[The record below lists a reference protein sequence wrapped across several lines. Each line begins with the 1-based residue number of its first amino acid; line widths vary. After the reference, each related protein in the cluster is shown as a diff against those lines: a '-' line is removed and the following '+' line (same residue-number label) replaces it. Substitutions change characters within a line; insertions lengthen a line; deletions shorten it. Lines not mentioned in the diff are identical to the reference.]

1 MTQRK
6 SFEKYFYDHVAV
18 SEACACAD
26 ALLVSTWH
34 KDTGPPAPQDG
45 GTGLARLL
53 ARLRGALARRRA
65 RSG

>member
-1 MTQRK
+1 MTHRK

-26 ALLVSTWH
+26 ALLVSSWH
-34 KDTGPPAPQDG
+34 KDTGPAGAEG

-53 ARLRGALARRRA
+53 LRLRAAWARRRA
-65 RSG
+65 RRAS

>member
-1 MTQRK
+1 MPHRK

-34 KDTGPPAPQDG
+34 KDTGPALAPPRRR
-45 GTGLARLL
+45 GLMGW
-53 ARLRGALARRRA
+53 LRGLLRRPFEAR
-65 RSG
+65 